1 MKYIYIII
9 MLLLSFETTAQRD
22 TTETIQAITE
32 ISPEFPGGMEK
43 CLEYIQTNIKYP
55 KEAMELGIEGKV
67 FVKFVVTK
75 DGSIT
80 SVVVVKGIDPLLD
93 KEAKRLIQN
102 MPKWSPGSN
111 NGVPASCY
119 FYLPVYFKLD

>member
-1 MKYIYIII
+1 MKYLYLLIII
-9 MLLLSFETTAQRD
+9 FLSSATNAQID

-102 MPKWSPGSN
+102 MPKWSPGTN
-111 NGVPASCY
+111 NGVPVSCY
-119 FYLPVYFKLD
+119 FYLPLHFKLD

>member
-1 MKYIYIII
+1 MKYLYLLII
-9 MLLLSFETTAQRD
+9 LLLSFETSAQID
-22 TTETIQAITE
+22 TTETIHSVTE

-75 DGSIT
+75 EGNIN
-80 SVVVVKGIDPLLD
+80 SVVIVKGTDPLLD

-102 MPKWSPGSN
+102 MPKWSPGTN

-119 FYLPVYFKLD
+119 FYLPVYFKID